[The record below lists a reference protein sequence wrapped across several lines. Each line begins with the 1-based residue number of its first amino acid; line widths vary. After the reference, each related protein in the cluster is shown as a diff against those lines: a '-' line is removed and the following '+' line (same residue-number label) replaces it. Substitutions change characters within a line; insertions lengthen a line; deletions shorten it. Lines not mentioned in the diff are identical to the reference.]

1 MFGLNREKNML
12 KYSAGTRINKA
23 SLRTFRDEIVSISG
37 FAVYQG

>member
-23 SLRTFRDEIVSISG
+23 SLKTFRDDTVSIRGIGVSRR
-37 FAVYQG
+37 